1 MGNKDYNDFFEGCLK
16 GEFTIKSYL
25 KEEKRIKKI
34 IEYSKNSNYFKGGF
48 YIDDI
53 NMNRVTFTQEVLK
66 LFKKVINDKKTEYL
80 DYSMDSMMKIGL
92 EPFNLVYLL
101 KLIMF
106 DDYFFTSYPSY
117 TYGVDKFCIHFD
129 NIYPKTNID
138 EPRLFTLTRI
148 YNKYRNDDSLSREDA
163 LALNGVGYR
172 LVSDFNLTDLD
183 PIYLDKLFLKA
194 ILNGVEETLTKYE
207 NIFPT
212 CKEEI
217 IPKFVKRLK
226 SDIYIPH
233 KEIL

>member
-34 IEYSKNSNYFKGGF
+34 IEYSKDSNYFKGGL

-106 DDYFFTSYPSY
+106 DDYFFTSYSSY

-148 YNKYRNDDSLSREDA
+148 YNKYRNDDSLSREEA
-163 LALNGVGYR
+163 VALNGVGYR